1 MVTLKEIEQARERLA
16 GYLYPTMMEPAP
28 RLGENVWVKLENTN
42 RTHSFKIRGALN
54 AVLSLDEEARAR
66 GIVTA
71 SSGNHAQGVAY
82 AAHLVGV
89 SAKIIMPANT
99 PRRKVDGVRRYG
111 AIPVLDCANYDDAEL
126 KARRLERDEG
136 LTFVS
141 PYNDPLIVA
150 GAGTIG
156 LEILEQLP
164 EVERVLVPVSGGGL
178 ISGVA
183 VAVKARKPKVEVI
196 GVNALSAPSM
206 HNVFYGT
213 RYTEN
218 WETLAEALSGGV
230 EAGSITIDLVKQTV
244 DQIVLVTEDHIANA
258 MRWMIDEQGWIVEG
272 GGAVGVAA
280 MLRGIIKADQRPTVI
295 VISGGNIDG
304 ETVRRVLGQEAR

>member
-1 MVTLKEIEQARERLA
+1 MVTLKKVEQARERIA
-16 GYLYPTMMEPAP
+16 GYLPPTMLEPALG
-28 RLGENVWVKLENTN
+28 LGENVWVKLENAN

-54 AVLSLDEEARAR
+54 AVLSLDEKTRAR

-89 SAKIIMPANT
+89 SAKIIMPAHT
-99 PRRKVDGVRRYG
+99 PKRKVDGVRLYG

-141 PYNDPLIVA
+141 PYNDPMIVA

-156 LEILEQLP
+156 LEIVEQLP
-164 EVERVLVPVSGGGL
+164 QVERVLVPVGGGGL
-178 ISGVA
+178 ISGVGL
-183 VAVKARKPKVEVI
+183 AVKARKPDVEVI

-206 HNVFYGT
+206 HNEFYGT
-213 RYTEN
+213 QYTEN
-218 WETLAEALSGGV
+218 WETLAEALSGWI
-230 EAGSITIDLVKQTV
+230 EEGSITVDLVKQNV

-280 MLRGIIKADQRPTVI
+280 MLRGIIKADKRPTVI
-295 VISGGNIDG
+295 VISGGNVDG
-304 ETVRRVLGQEAR
+304 ETLRRVLG